1 MQHPESLD
9 SLNSIEITQDLKDFV
24 ADVSSQ
30 IEESRGHM
38 ADWIT
43 RDDIYYRKRYG
54 LRSKRTH
61 PWPGAANFVMP
72 LIDADINRVKPAY
85 ANLINVDPIVAFE
98 PFGPEDVEPARK
110 REILLDY
117 RLKHKMRF
125 LKPYLMGVDMMLEKG
140 FTVFKIIWK
149 FKSNKYTEFLDISE
163 LPQEVQAAIYDP
175 MTTDTIL
182 KKIIQEEYEVDFD
195 FEENEKEID
204 EAVKAFREGITKIEM
219 TFFEK
224 ECNEPEMIVCNPKE
238 DLTVPSDT
246 TEIQDARWI
255 DYRFWLSINDVKIAM
270 RDGKYHEFRDE
281 EIEGWAGKAKNTRSV
296 TAQVVKEGINRTLF
310 PDELIQLHETCV
322 LYDIDGDG
330 ILEKCIVTW
339 PDKDPSAILRFI
351 ELPYEHGMW
360 PYVQVRRE
368 LTEPSFFSSRGIP
381 ALDDDFQTG
390 ISTLFNNDIN
400 NQTVV
405 STPYIVY
412 RRNSVKNI
420 RNIRYIPGQAFE
432 VDDPS
437 AFEIRQ
443 HVNTSQA
450 TFLNSQRLL
459 KAWANER
466 LGTPG
471 SALSEQNNAEG
482 GATGGRKTARE
493 VELIASLHGQNQAI
507 EMLTFQIQM
516 ADVYYQI
523 DSLYMQFGA
532 EEEFVMTQETPLK
545 ITRSEIRGKFNLNP
559 NGTLDN
565 SNPVLRS
572 QKTVTM
578 FQMFRGDPNIKQ
590 DELYKSL
597 IQDVD
602 TRLTKRLLYS
612 AEERAMMQQQQMM
625 QSEMLKNKM
634 VSEQIDIT
642 RVGNMLD
649 LEHEAGLA
657 MIHGRQFAPEGGP
670 KGQNGNT
677 RNKDSK

>member
-9 SLNSIEITQDLKDFV
+9 SLNSIKVTEELKDFV
-24 ADVSSQ
+24 SQ
-30 IEESRGHM
+30 ISHEVEEARGNM
-38 ADWIT
+38 SDWVT

-54 LRSKRTH
+54 LRTKRTH

-98 PFGPEDVEPARK
+98 PFGPEDVEAGRK
-110 REILLDY
+110 REVLLDY

-125 LKPYLMGVDMMLEKG
+125 LKPYLMGVDMMLQKG
-140 FTVFKIIWK
+140 FTVFKVIWK
-149 FKSNKYTEFLDISE
+149 FKSNKYTEFLDIAQ
-163 LPQEVQAAIYDP
+163 LPEEVIEAIYDP
-175 MTTDTIL
+175 MTTDAIL
-182 KKIIQEEYEVDFD
+182 KKIIQEEYDVDFD
-195 FEENEKEID
+195 FEENEDEI
-204 EAVKAFREGITKIEM
+204 ERAVKEFREGKTKIEM
-219 TFFEK
+219 VFLEK
-224 ECNEPEMIVCNPKE
+224 ECNEPEMIVCDPKE

-255 DYRFWLSINDVKIAM
+255 DYKFWLSINDIKIAM
-270 RDGKYHEFRDE
+270 RDEKYHKFKDE
-281 EIEGWAGKAKNTRSV
+281 EIEGWAGKAKNTRAV
-296 TAQVVKEGINRTLF
+296 TSYSIKEGIQRDVKS
-310 PDELIQLHETCV
+310 DELVQLHETCL

-330 ILEKCIVTW
+330 ILEKCIATY
-339 PDKDPSAILRFI
+339 PDSDPTAILRFI

-360 PYVQVRRE
+360 PYTQVRRE
-368 LTEPSFFSSRGIP
+368 ITEPTFFSSRGIP

-482 GATGGRKTARE
+482 GAQGGRKTARE

-507 EMLTFQIQM
+507 EMLVFQIQM

-523 DSLYMQFGA
+523 DSLYQQFGP
-532 EEEFVMTQETPLK
+532 EEEFVMTQETPTK
-545 ITRSEIRGKFNLNP
+545 ISRREIQGKFNLNP

-572 QKTVTM
+572 QKNVTM
-578 FQMFRGDPNIKQ
+578 FQMFRGDPNVKQ
-590 DELYKSL
+590 DELYKAL
-597 IQDVD
+597 ITDVD
-602 TRLTKRLLYS
+602 HRLVKRLLYS
-612 AEERAMMQQQQMM
+612 PEEKAQMQQMQMM
-625 QSEMLKNKM
+625 QSEMLKQKM
-634 VSEQIDIT
+634 VKEQVDIT

-657 MIHGRQFAPEGGP
+657 MIQGKKYAPDPE
-670 KGQNGNT
+670 KGSNGNG
-677 RNKDSK
+677 NGKPKK